1 MRGKIIKGIAGFYYV
16 NVEGQGIFECK
27 AKGVFRNRKIKPLPG
42 DDVTLEILDAG
53 AMTGNITDII
63 DRRTELIRPAV
74 ANADQAV
81 IVFACGEPVPNFNL
95 LDRFLVLMQKQQMG
109 TIICFNKMDQVDAKR
124 LEEIRAIYVNSGCK
138 VMFVSAKN
146 QTGIEELR
154 AAMEGKTTVF
164 AGPSGVGKSSILNL
178 LYPNAGME
186 TGSISEK
193 IRRGKH
199 TTRHSELFYMGRGTY
214 LFDTPGFSSLYLEEI
229 EKEQLREYYPEYE
242 PYRGECRYLSCL
254 HDKEPECAVKDAV
267 ETGKIHP
274 ERYSNYRLL
283 LEEVKNRKKY

>member
-42 DDVTLEILDAG
+42 DDVMLEILDAG

-95 LDRFLVLMQKQQMG
+95 LDRFLVLMQKQQME

-124 LEEIRAIYVNSGCK
+124 LEEIRVIYVNSGCK

>member
-42 DDVTLEILDAG
+42 DDVMLEILDAG

-95 LDRFLVLMQKQQMG
+95 LDRFLVLMQKQQME

>member
-42 DDVTLEILDAG
+42 DDVMLEILDAG

-95 LDRFLVLMQKQQMG
+95 LDRFLVLMQKQQME

-267 ETGKIHP
+267 ETGKIHH